1 MVTEPET
8 MPSSVQAPRFTETY
22 IAETL
27 SILRDIYPDD
37 VEELAGHLALAETIY
52 VCGLGGS
59 SAHAS
64 HMANDLQKLCGKHA
78 ICPTDNVPLM
88 TALAND
94 EDFETWLAHW
104 FDMQGLPVG
113 NEAALFLSVGGG
125 NGRTSKSLVAGALGM
140 RERGHP
146 VLAIVGRDGGE
157 LAKIA
162 DCVLVIP
169 NLYPERVTP
178 HVEGITS
185 VLLHLLVTHPAL
197 ARFKPKW

>member
-1 MVTEPET
+1 MVMLDPYTFNYFEET
-8 MPSSVQAPRFTETY
+8 
-22 IAETL
+22 
-27 SILRDIYPDD
+27 RDILDGID
-37 VEELAGHLALAETIY
+37 RGAVENLAACLALAETIY
-52 VCGLGGS
+52 VCGNGGS

-64 HMANDLQKLCGKHA
+64 HMVNDLQKLCGKHA

-125 NGRTSKSLVAGALGM
+125 NGRTSKSLVAGALAM

-157 LAKIA
+157 LAKLA
-162 DCVLVIP
+162 DCAVIIP
-169 NLYPERVTP
+169 NLYPDRVTP
-178 HVEGITS
+178 HVEGLTS
-185 VLLHLLVTHPAL
+185 VLLHLLVSHPAL